1 MKIAGQLREIRES
14 SDEELKARLR
24 RLEEEFFGHRM
35 KRFANQLAN
44 VMRIRQARREIARV
58 KTILSARVGGK
69 EHRATQSTSET
80 PQE

>member
-14 SDEELKARLR
+14 SDEELKVRLL

-44 VMRIRQARREIARV
+44 VMRIRQTRREIARV
-58 KTILSARVGGK
+58 KTILSARAGGK
-69 EHRATQSTSET
+69 EHRAKQGTSEAR
-80 PQE
+80 QE